1 MEKVELL
8 TIFVLNDFG
17 EPSSIKYMNL
27 YNRKR
32 LHSAIDY
39 QTLNKAY
46 FKWVNDLNYNST
58 KVLLN
63 RA

>member
-1 MEKVELL
+1 
-8 TIFVLNDFG
+8 
-17 EPSSIKYMNL
+17 MNL

-39 QTLNKAY
+39 QTPNEAY
-46 FKWVNDLNYNST
+46 FKWVNDLNYNGA